1 MKNELKC
8 LIGVPTF
15 RRPQFL
21 PRIIA
26 CFDRLNYDNKKMV
39 IINDDIDTKYH
50 YNGDLNIEI
59 VNIDNHLPLAVK
71 RNMFACWDFDIL
83 FPLDDDDLFLPERL
97 NNHVSK
103 YMEDGNIDLYRNRCH
118 IYVTKSKMLKKILTS
133 AFTNS
138 SFTKN
143 GFFKSGGYT
152 NHYQSNHDDVTLRKN
167 FKTKCNCKIE
177 VDISKL
183 DFIYQFD
190 GGRVHNTQN
199 RDVLM
204 SDDILKRGKSQQ
216 IQSGNIEL
224 VPDFENYDNILK
236 LVDET
241 ILKGETNIEIYNNH
255 ANYRSLK

>member
-8 LIGVPTF
+8 LVGVPTF

-50 YNGDLNIEI
+50 YNGNSNIEI
-59 VNIDNHLPLAVK
+59 VNIDNHLSLAVK

-103 YMEDGNIDLYRNRCH
+103 YMEDDKIDLYRNRCH
-118 IYVTKSKMLKKILTS
+118 IYVTNSKMRKKLLTS

-138 SFTKN
+138 SFTRG

-152 NHYQSNHDDVTLRKN
+152 NFNQSNHDDVTLRKN
-167 FKTKCNCKIE
+167 FLTKCNCKIE
-177 VDISKL
+177 VDGSKL

-190 GGRVHNTQN
+190 GGRFHNTHN

-204 SDDILKRGKSQQ
+204 SDAVSKRSKQQ
-216 IQSGNIEL
+216 QTQSGNIEL
-224 VPDFENYDNILK
+224 IPDFVNYDNILK

-241 ILKGETNIEIYNNH
+241 ILKGEIDIQVYDNFTS
-255 ANYRSLK
+255 YRISK